1 MEKIAFPPS
10 AAVFTAPRLAAPA
23 DTNLYGEA
31 KVSVDDIDDS
41 GDLIGNNRGG
51 YWDVVN
57 NGSKLGL
64 KGFSAPDRAPALEM
78 RGINK
83 SFPGVKALD
92 NVQLRAWTGPLFG
105 ALIISTLNNG
115 LTLMN
120 VPLFWQFTRENVN
133 DYKGWVTK

>member
-57 NGSKLGL
+57 NGSKLGI
-64 KGFSAPDRAPALEM
+64 KGFPPESRARVGNARHQEDLSGGQGARQRATAGLDRPPV
-78 RGINK
+78 R
-83 SFPGVKALD
+83 
-92 NVQLRAWTGPLFG
+92 RADHLYP
-105 ALIISTLNNG
+105 
-115 LTLMN
+115 
-120 VPLFWQFTRENVN
+120 E
-133 DYKGWVTK
+133 